1 TRLRLPVRLRGRAP
15 INPPRKLGITRS
27 YNPPL
32 PRTPVNRFRVRQT
45 AVGYEAN
52 PATALVA
59 SAVIGPTTSKQRE
72 RYQSTATGYCINNS
86 PNNARE
92 EKQNAGCHD
101 LAFFFFL
108 TLPRGV
114 VAGIVDA
121 GRGGIIDPG
130 YRFHGNASRST
141 FPPGRIIPTRCL
153 PTSIFPS

>member
-1 TRLRLPVRLRGRAP
+1 MPAIATGHNIGARSGCTLPLSLRRTRTGRNATIMVASKISHGTNSTRLRLPVRLRGRAP

-27 YNPPL
+27 HNPPL

-108 TLPRGV
+108 
-114 VAGIVDA
+114 
-121 GRGGIIDPG
+121 
-130 YRFHGNASRST
+130 RFRAE
-141 FPPGRIIPTRCL
+141 L
-153 PTSIFPS
+153 